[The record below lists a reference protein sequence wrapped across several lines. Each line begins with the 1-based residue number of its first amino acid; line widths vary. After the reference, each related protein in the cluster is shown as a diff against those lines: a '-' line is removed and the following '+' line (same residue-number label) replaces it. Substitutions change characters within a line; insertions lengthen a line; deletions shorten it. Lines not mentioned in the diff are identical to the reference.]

1 MSDYDRINGYFN
13 AGRWFLQ
20 AGRRQRALLMVGAI
34 REHNPSHPL
43 AEQLL
48 AEIYRERKRHVK
60 RHVVVDDGDAE

>member
-43 AEQLL
+43 AAQLL
-48 AEIYRERKRHVK
+48 AEIYHGEAKR
-60 RHVVVDDGDAE
+60 RVVDDGDAE